1 MQFKRIK
8 ILMLVL
14 FVLLDIFL
22 FNWWRAGQTTNE
34 QVADANADIIA
45 EMKKQNIVLPT
56 FSRSVQYN
64 SYIAVPT
71 LFFIGGG
78 SDSRGTLGL
87 CPEEWNRDRRAA
99 AAQIR
104 H

>member
-45 EMKKQNIVLPT
+45 EMKKQNIVYQHLA
-56 FSRSVQYN
+56 VQYN
-64 SYIAVPT
+64 IIAIL
-71 LFFIGGG
+71 LFKKRIKM
-78 SDSRGTLGL
+78 RLG
-87 CPEEWNRDRRAA
+87 NYQAR
-99 AAQIR
+99 
-104 H
+104 

>member
-64 SYIAVPT
+64 SYIAVQKR
-71 LFFIGGG
+71 IKM
-78 SDSRGTLGL
+78 RLG
-87 CPEEWNRDRRAA
+87 NYQAR
-99 AAQIR
+99 
-104 H
+104 